1 MRANP
6 KCAQCKG
13 SGVILMPPV
22 GVPAACPSCT
32 EDMVAKLPP
41 LNADEERH
49 LPAMQD
55 LAELVLVQRPEDAI
69 SAIPEGRAAISVGG
83 GTVAGHGVMHIA
95 IHHADGEVLLA
106 TLGPAGLA
114 RVSAMINT
122 VARDLQAGVYD
133 LKPGFPGTPQ

>member
-1 MRANP
+1 MKPNP
-6 KCAQCKG
+6 NCACGG
-13 SGVILMPPV
+13 SGVIHQPPLNI
-22 GVPAACPSCT
+22 PAPCPSCIV
-32 EDMVAKLPP
+32 DMAEHLPP
-41 LNADEERH
+41 LEADEVRH
-49 LPAMQD
+49 VPAMQA

-69 SAIPEGRAAISVGG
+69 SGIPEGRAAISVGG
-83 GTVAGHGVMHIA
+83 GTVAGHGVIHIA

-133 LKPGFPGTPQ
+133 LKPGFPGKPQ